1 MQNELNLN
9 NKTINQLKVK
19 ILEIVKKKGGIKTFD
34 VHIMN
39 GKEY

>member
-19 ILEIVKKKGGIKTFD
+19 ILEIVKKKRW
-34 VHIMN
+34 N
-39 GKEY
+39 